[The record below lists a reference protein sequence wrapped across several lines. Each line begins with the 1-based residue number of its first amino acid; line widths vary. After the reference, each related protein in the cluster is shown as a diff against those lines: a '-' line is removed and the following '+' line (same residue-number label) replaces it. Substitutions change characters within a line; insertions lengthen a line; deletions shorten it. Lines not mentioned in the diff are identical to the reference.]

1 MQKVATFASALVFQ
15 PMFGLFVPAIAQE
28 VEPAAEADK
37 PGGVIIVT
45 GRRADL
51 IGVAASASEG
61 QVSREDLADR
71 PIQRVAELLE
81 SIPGFIATQHSGG
94 GKANQYF
101 LRGFNLDHGTDFA
114 AFHDGVPLN
123 MRTHGH
129 GQGYLDLAFIIP
141 ELVGQ
146 LDFAKG
152 PYRADTGDFATAGAG
167 RFTTIDRLDRP
178 FVKAEIGTSGFYR
191 AVAAG

>member
-1 MQKVATFASALVFQ
+1 MMHKVTAIASTLMLQ
-15 PMFGLFVPAIAQE
+15 PVFGLVS
-28 VEPAAEADK
+28 PAAAQQVDSQVAAAT
-37 PGGVIIVT
+37 PGSLIIVT

-51 IGVAASASEG
+51 IGVATSASEG

-81 SIPGFIATQHSGG
+81 AIPGFIATQHSGG

-129 GQGYLDLAFIIP
+129 GQGFLDLNFIIP

-146 LDFAKG
+146 LDFTKG
-152 PYRADTGDFATAGAG
+152 PYRADTGDFATAGA
-167 RFTTIDRLDRP
+167 
-178 FVKAEIGTSGFYR
+178 
-191 AVAAG
+191 

>member
-1 MQKVATFASALVFQ
+1 MHKVTAIASTLMLQ
-15 PMFGLFVPAIAQE
+15 PVFGLAS
-28 VEPAAEADK
+28 PAAAQQVDSPVAQPNDARVVQPADSPVAK
-37 PGGVIIVT
+37 DRPDNVIIVT

-51 IGVAASASEG
+51 IGVATSASEG

-81 SIPGFIATQHSGG
+81 AIPGFIATQHSGG

-114 AFHDGVPLN
+114 SFHDGVPLN

-129 GQGYLDLAFIIP
+129 G
-141 ELVGQ
+141 
-146 LDFAKG
+146 
-152 PYRADTGDFATAGAG
+152 
-167 RFTTIDRLDRP
+167 
-178 FVKAEIGTSGFYR
+178 
-191 AVAAG
+191 